1 MNARWL
7 AIDRNGHIAVFDSE
21 VRVPV
26 IVDEPEAGHELVAD
40 IVRVLRLDR
49 LPVRGRHVDIRAG
62 AVLMVADEDLVRE
75 EKAAVEPVTRDVVA
89 ARFPPP
95 RRGRASSF
103 MTGVRTFGEGDEQSP
118 LERLHA
124 QGVCQG
130 CSIEGADDK
139 PDHDGLAAHGLY
151 VFATEDHPDSL
162 LRQRMPAMPLH
173 AARIGELATRC
184 LHYDGTF
191 TEDDRIERNDFE

>member
-49 LPVRGRHVDIRAG
+49 LPVRGRHAHIRAG
-62 AVLMVADEDLVRE
+62 AVLMVADEELVRE
-75 EKAAVEPVTRDVVA
+75 EKAAVEPVTREVIA
-89 ARFPPP
+89 ARFPPA
-95 RRGRASSF
+95 RRGREASF

-118 LERLHA
+118 FERLHEG
-124 QGVCQG
+124 GVCEG
-130 CSIEGADDK
+130 CSVEGADEK
-139 PDHDGLAAHGLY
+139 PDQDGLAAHGLY
-151 VFATEDHPDSL
+151 VFATEDHPDLL
-162 LRQRMPAMPLH
+162 LRQRVPTMPLH
-173 AARIGELATRC
+173 AARIGELAARC
-184 LHYDGTF
+184 LHFSGTF
-191 TEDDRIERNDFE
+191 TEEEEIERNDFE

>member
-26 IVDEPEAGHELVAD
+26 LVDEPEAGYELTAD

-49 LPVRGRHVDIRAG
+49 LPVRGRHAEARAG
-62 AVLMVADEDLVRE
+62 AVLMVADEERVRE
-75 EKAAVEPVTRDVVA
+75 EKAIVEPVTRDVVV

-95 RRGRASSF
+95 RRGRAASF
-103 MTGVRTFGEGDEQSP
+103 MTGVRSFGEGDEPSA
-118 LERLHA
+118 LDRLHEEGA
-124 QGVCQG
+124 CEG
-130 CSIEGADDK
+130 CSVAGADDK

-151 VFATEDHPDSL
+151 VFATEDHPDL
-162 LRQRMPAMPLH
+162 LHRQRVPAMPLH
-173 AARIGELATRC
+173 AARIGELAARC
-184 LHYDGTF
+184 LRYAGTF
-191 TEDDRIERNDFE
+191 TEDEQIERNDFE